1 MRNALLLF
9 VALAVAGPAPVRAAT
24 PIDRPVT
31 ISRPGSYVV
40 RSNLRS
46 SGVPVIVI
54 DSDNVVVDLGGHTLT
69 TQDSV
74 CCVIAV
80 QTVTGVRIEN
90 GSLVGEGSGV
100 GILATT
106 SPELVLV
113 NLALSEFETAIRLA
127 DSRAGT
133 LRHLQVARG
142 VSVGFDLFGSS
153 GFIVEDNVIEA
164 TIGVRLDATSSSIS
178 RNFFGGE
185 LLQAPL
191 VLGERATHG
200 RIRDNV
206 IRSNGPGIVV
216 HGAGNHFEGT
226 VINSAGCSLWFKP
239 ESRHNLLRSNT
250 SRGDADCACPGTA
263 RGSVCDEGLDNLS
276 HGDNYLP
283 GPS

>member
-1 MRNALLLF
+1 MRDALLLLA
-9 VALAVAGPAPVRAAT
+9 ALTVAGSGPALSLS

-31 ISRPGSYVV
+31 ITRPGAYVV
-40 RSNLRS
+40 RANLRS
-46 SGVPVIVI
+46 MGTPVIVV
-54 DSDNVVVDLGGHTLT
+54 DSDNVVIDLGGL
-69 TQDSV
+69 
-74 CCVIAV
+74 

-90 GSLVGEGSGV
+90 GSLVGQGEGI
-100 GILATT
+100 GILALT
-106 SPELVLV
+106 SPELVIQ
-113 NLALSEFETAIRLA
+113 NIALSGFETAIRLA

-142 VSVGFDLFGSS
+142 ISVGLDLFGSS

-164 TIGVRLDATSSSIS
+164 TTGVVLDATSSSIS

-185 LLQAPL
+185 LLVAPL
-191 VLGERATHG
+191 VLGQRATHS

-216 HGAGNHFEGT
+216 HGAGNHFEGN
-226 VINSAGCSLWFKP
+226 VINSVGCSLWFKP

-250 SRGDADCACPGTA
+250 SRGDADCTCPGVA